1 MIKKAAALA
10 NRELKLVDAKRAG
23 AIAKA
28 ADEVIAGKWN
38 GQLWS
43 MSTRQALAYRFT

>member
-28 ADEVIAGKWN
+28 ADEESPASGTGN
-38 GQLWS
+38 LWS